1 LLVQDVDARSI
12 LKGMRSALGEKSW
25 TALGGM
31 SRNDDPENPFKVL
44 IGTILSHR
52 TRDERTAEATDRLF
66 GRFQSA
72 KDLAEAKADEVMELI
87 RGVGFYRVKS
97 QRIIEVARIINEQYD
112 GRVPNTL
119 EELLELPS
127 VGRKTANCVLVY
139 GFKKEAIPVDTHVHR
154 IANRLG
160 IVHTKEPEETE
171 LGLRTFFPKED
182 WLEVNDLFVRF
193 GKTVCKPVGP
203 RCVICPLKESCGYY
217 EKVVK
222 IKK

>member
-1 LLVQDVDARSI
+1 MDARTI
-12 LKGMRSALGEKSW
+12 LNAVRSALGEDSW
-25 TALGGM
+25 TTLGEM
-31 SRNDDPENPFKVL
+31 SRDDGPENPFKVL

-52 TRDERTAEATDRLF
+52 TRDERTAEATERLF
-66 GRFQSA
+66 RRFRSA
-72 KDLAEAKADEVMELI
+72 EELAGARQDEVMGLI

-97 QRIIEVARIINEQYD
+97 PRIIEVARIIKEQYG
-112 GRVPNTL
+112 GRVPDTL
-119 EELLELPS
+119 EELLKLPS

-139 GFKKEAIPVDTHVHR
+139 GFRKDAIPVDTHIHR

-171 LGLRTFFPKED
+171 AGLREFFPKED
-182 WLEVNDLFVRF
+182 WIEVNDLFVRF

-203 RCVICPLKESCGYY
+203 RCTTCPLRESCEYY
-217 EKVVK
+217 KKVVK

>member
-1 LLVQDVDARSI
+1 MDARTI
-12 LKGMRSALGEKSW
+12 LKGMRSALGEESW
-25 TALGGM
+25 TALGEM
-31 SRNDDPENPFKVL
+31 SRNDGPENPFKVL

-52 TRDERTAEATDRLF
+52 TRDERTAEATDSLF
-66 GRFQSA
+66 KRFRSA
-72 KDLAEAKADEVMELI
+72 KDLAGAKADEVMELI

-97 QRIIEVARIINEQYD
+97 QRIIEVARIINERYG
-112 GRVPNTL
+112 GRVPDTL

-160 IVHTKEPEETE
+160 IVHTKKPEETE
-171 LGLRTFFPKED
+171 LGLRKFFPKKD
-182 WLEVNDLFVRF
+182 WLEVNDLFVSF

-203 RCVICPLKESCGYY
+203 RCIICPLKEGCSYY

-222 IKK
+222 IQKL

>member
-1 LLVQDVDARSI
+1 MDAQTV
-12 LKGMRSALGEKSW
+12 LKGVRSALGEDSW
-25 TALGGM
+25 TALAEI
-31 SRNDDPENPFKVL
+31 SRDDGPENPFKVL

-52 TRDERTAEATDRLF
+52 TRDERTAEATERLF
-66 GRFQSA
+66 RRFRSA
-72 KDLAEAKADEVMELI
+72 EELAKARQEEVMALI

-97 QRIIEVARIINEQYD
+97 PRIIEVARIIKERYG
-112 GRVPNTL
+112 GRVPDTL
-119 EELLELPS
+119 EELLKLPS

-139 GFKKEAIPVDTHVHR
+139 GFRKEAIPVDTHVHR

-160 IVHTKEPEETE
+160 IVHTEETE
-171 LGLRTFFPKED
+171 ETEAGLRGFFPKED
-182 WLEVNDLFVRF
+182 WIEINDLFVRF

-203 RCVICPLKESCGYY
+203 RCRICPLREGCEYY

>member
-1 LLVQDVDARSI
+1 MDARTV
-12 LKGMRSALGEKSW
+12 LNGVRSALGEDSC
-25 TALGGM
+25 TALGEMG
-31 SRNDDPENPFKVL
+31 RDDGPENPFKVL

-52 TRDERTAEATDRLF
+52 TRDERTAEATERLF
-66 GRFQSA
+66 RRFRSA
-72 KDLAEAKADEVMELI
+72 EELAGARQEEVMELI

-97 QRIIEVARIINEQYD
+97 PRIIEVARIIKEQYG
-112 GRVPNTL
+112 GRVPDTL
-119 EELLELPS
+119 EELLKLPS

-139 GFKKEAIPVDTHVHR
+139 GFKKDAMPVDTHVHR

-171 LGLRTFFPKED
+171 AGLKAFFPKED

-193 GKTVCKPVGP
+193 GKTVCRPVGP
-203 RCVICPLKESCGYY
+203 RCPICPLQEGCEYY

>member
-1 LLVQDVDARSI
+1 MDARTV
-12 LKGMRSALGEKSW
+12 LNGVRSALGENSW
-25 TALGGM
+25 TALGEM
-31 SRNDDPENPFKVL
+31 SRDDGLENPFKVL

-52 TRDERTAEATDRLF
+52 TRDERTAEATERLF
-66 GRFQSA
+66 RRFKSA
-72 KDLAEAKADEVMELI
+72 DELAEARADEVMELI

-97 QRIIEVARIINEQYD
+97 PRLIEVARIIKEQYG
-112 GRVPNTL
+112 GRVPDTL
-119 EELLELPS
+119 EELLKLPS

-139 GFKKEAIPVDTHVHR
+139 GFKKDAIPVDAHVHR

-171 LGLRTFFPKED
+171 AGLRGFFPKED
-182 WLEVNDLFVRF
+182 WIEVNDLFVRF

-203 RCVICPLKESCGYY
+203 RCMICPLKESCEYY